1 MAELATALQPMH
13 QSPFQCVL
21 GDSFKQLPAA
31 VRRFHSLVEG
41 ITASGRA
48 DITTAPGL
56 AAWLICRIAGLP
68 QPGRDVAVTVSI
80 RPDGRGG
87 EHWQRRFG
95 ARRYSSTMRASEN
108 GAELLLAERLGLF
121 ELSHRLTPR
130 TVGLRWSL
138 VRWRLLKI
146 PLPAW
151 TLPTIECM
159 ESGEQQ
165 RFYFDIDVVFPIVGP
180 VIHYRGFVD
189 PASGA

>member
-1 MAELATALQPMH
+1 M
-13 QSPFQCVL
+13 
-21 GDSFKQLPAA
+21 
-31 VRRFHSLVEG
+31 
-41 ITASGRA
+41 
-48 DITTAPGL
+48 
-56 AAWLICRIAGLP
+56 
-68 QPGRDVAVTVSI
+68 
-80 RPDGRGG
+80 
-87 EHWQRRFG
+87 
-95 ARRYSSTMRASEN
+95 MRACEN

-121 ELSHRLTPR
+121 ELCHRLTPR

-180 VIHYRGFVD
+180 VIHYRGFLD
-189 PASGA
+189 PAPDA